1 MEKGTF
7 PLTDEISDEK
17 VRATL
22 AICTLNRRADLV
34 RTLQEIEK
42 QESTSVW
49 ELLVIDNG
57 SHDGALEIARSF
69 EKKGLLPMRVLTE
82 PRRGVSY
89 ARNRALQE
97 GRGEILVFVDD
108 DVDCDP
114 KLLDAHLKAFN
125 DLSIQATG
133 GRIVPL
139 LPDSTPSWLR
149 ASLHEETGGPTTRY
163 DYGDEVREIRIKGE
177 YAMPIS
183 CNLGLRRSLALE
195 LGGFR
200 TDLGFT
206 PTGQRIGGED
216 TELMVRIGKAGGR
229 VLYLPDA
236 RVVHRVQP
244 ERATK
249 VYYRTWNVAYGR
261 ASIKMREQPGILFTL
276 VRVVEQ
282 MIRILRYTVLPFS
295 LISDSRAKRYR
306 KRYQALG
313 RILELLRI
321 RWEP

>member
-1 MEKGTF
+1 MTKEK
-7 PLTDEISDEK
+7 SDK
-17 VRATL
+17 RVKATL
-22 AICTLNRRADLV
+22 AICTLNRREDLV

-42 QESTSVW
+42 QESVHAW
-49 ELLVIDNG
+49 ELLVVDNA
-57 SHDGALEIARSF
+57 SHDGALETARSF
-69 EKKGLLPMRVLTE
+69 SKESTLPMRVVTE

-114 KLLDAHLKAFN
+114 KLVDAHLKAFE
-125 DLSIQATG
+125 DTQVHATG
-133 GRIVPL
+133 GRIVPR
-139 LPDSTPSWLR
+139 LPDCTPSWLK
-149 ASLHEETGGPTTRY
+149 ASLHEEIGGPTTRY
-163 DYGDEVREIRIKGE
+163 DYGDEVLEIRVKGPF
-177 YAMPIS
+177 AMPIS
-183 CNLGLRRSLALE
+183 CNLGLRRSVALK

-206 PTGQRIGGED
+206 PTGKRIGGED
-216 TELMVRIGKAGGR
+216 TELMTRIGNAGGR
-229 VLYLPDA
+229 ILYLPDA
-236 RVVHRVQP
+236 RVIHRVQP

-261 ASIKMREQPGILFTL
+261 ASVRMRKEHGLMFSL
-276 VRVVEQ
+276 VRVLEQ
-282 MIRILRYTVLPFS
+282 LFRILRYTVLPVS
-295 LISDSRAKRYR
+295 LISDSKAKRYR

-313 RILELLRI
+313 RILEILRI